1 MICTDNGADVINMSF
16 GGKGKS
22 ALVEAT
28 LKDAYSTSV
37 LVASA
42 GNGGLPTSESE
53 GGVDIYPAGSEYVI
67 GVMASDEN
75 GEIASFS
82 NWDYAIGSGCEYN
95 ITAPGTDIYSILPG
109 DRYASW
115 SGTSSASP
123 IVAAAA
129 AILRREYPNKGQYPS
144 NFIIGQL
151 ISATEKKQGS
161 TQRLI

>member
-28 LKDAYSTSV
+28 FKDAYSTSV

-67 GVMASDEN
+67 GVMASDEH

-123 IVAAAA
+123 IVQQLLQFSEENIPIKDN
-129 AILRREYPNKGQYPS
+129 ILP
-144 NFIIGQL
+144 
-151 ISATEKKQGS
+151 IS
-161 TQRLI
+161 